1 MEQAEKSPVNFL
13 FNGLKLM
20 AEAESRYR
28 ASKDQRLTVE
38 LMLYELGV
46 LTIEKSSTEADE
58 LETDKA
64 SEKTVRKKIYKAPK
78 TVSVKQELSN
88 AQSNKVKYETKP
100 IESIPQPEQEQ
111 ETPKSEEK
119 VEEVVELTNQVTA
132 TLESV
137 WEKIKLS
144 VEELGPRINQAVQ
157 AADPKLID
165 DNTIKI
171 HITAESHK
179 DLYEK
184 HKKSIYEVLSMEL
197 GIKDLVFTYELV
209 KSELD
214 DKRPLKDVEK
224 YQKMVEENPALQ
236 LLKDKFNLDLKK

>member
-1 MEQAEKSPVNFL
+1 M
-13 FNGLKLM
+13 
-20 AEAESRYR
+20 
-28 ASKDQRLTVE
+28 
-38 LMLYELGV
+38 
-46 LTIEKSSTEADE
+46 
-58 LETDKA
+58 
-64 SEKTVRKKIYKAPK
+64 
-78 TVSVKQELSN
+78 SN
-88 AQSNKVKYETKP
+88 AQSNKVQPEAKVTEPT
-100 IESIPQPEQEQ
+100 PQPEQEQ
-111 ETPKSEEK
+111 ETLKAEAS
-119 VEEVVELTNQVTA
+119 VVESVEQTKEVSW
-132 TLESV
+132 TLETV
-137 WEKIKLS
+137 WETIKS
-144 VEELGPRINQAVQ
+144 NVEELGPRINQAVQ

-179 DLYEK
+179 DLYDK
-184 HKKSIYEVLSMEL
+184 HKKSIYDILSMEL